1 VTTGKALNGKPYA
14 GNPHVRFDE
23 GEAASTATSRRGS
36 LLYKKTTVLILG
48 MAAAGTAAA
57 MQIVLP
63 PECGEKAHR
72 IAAKELARHWQEI
85 CGERLAIVPSA
96 TEAKSI
102 RFAALPAAK
111 DGLDAYRMKSDAAGL
126 ELAAVNGRSALYAVY
141 DFLERRGGCRWFW
154 DGDVV
159 PKGAA
164 PDIAGLDVLEH
175 SSFEFRGLRYFAHRG
190 LTRFQAEHWGLE
202 DWKKEIDWCVKRR
215 LNLVMPRIGMDD
227 AFQKAYPDVVD
238 YPDPAKPLPEAMP
251 GFNNRSLFWS
261 LQFRGLLRKSVLDYA
276 FDRGLMVPEDFG
288 TMSHWYSRTP
298 WQFLDKVKPEFLPQE
313 GGSWGHPTDRVWDVR
328 DDKWLDAYW
337 KLTEAS
343 ISAYGKPDL
352 LHTIG
357 LGERLCYKDRAANLQ
372 MKIDMLKRLIA
383 KAKSHYPNSRILLA
397 GWDFYFTWNPPEVS
411 KLISQLDPEST
422 IIWDYEADATSSH
435 KFSGKIEGVNNFTRW
450 DVVGKFPYTF
460 GLFIAYE
467 KALDIRANYP
477 VILERQ
483 RAIAGDPFCKGYI
496 FWPESSHTDILL
508 LRYFTANA
516 WRADKMDID
525 AILSEFCRDRY
536 GRQADAFAA
545 CWKDVIPLSRLV
557 DWGTVGIS
565 AAVDGCP
572 KRNDPAAWKKPFPA
586 ELACTP
592 RLFKALAAL
601 DWEGDFVR
609 RDAVDLARTAA
620 DRLISA
626 ARIKLL
632 ATYHSWKRGSR
643 SCATAAD
650 VKAMADAY
658 VALGRAFA
666 DLLSLHTD
674 YSLYESYL
682 RLDAVEKIRNPN
694 FEHVLYE
701 NASCG
706 YCRSHQYEVAR
717 WWAVPAMTDLANM
730 LAERAA
736 AGDKSP
742 IPPLNQDRY
751 RERSLLRPLAEMRPV
766 IPRTPENWRRV
777 LGDLAAAAGFFTTH

>member
-1 VTTGKALNGKPYA
+1 MRVILTISFVACASVCAMVSWADAPDQFSLPRAEFAKYHRQITGKDAPKGAVEFAIDPKVSKSGK
-14 GNPHVRFDE
+14 
-23 GEAASTATSRRGS
+23 
-36 LLYKKTTVLILG
+36 
-48 MAAAGTAAA
+48 
-57 MQIVLP
+57 
-63 PECGEKAHR
+63 
-72 IAAKELARHWQEI
+72 
-85 CGERLAIVPSA
+85 
-96 TEAKSI
+96 
-102 RFAALPAAK
+102 
-111 DGLDAYRMKSDAAGL
+111 DAYKIVSEGSAVAITGSNLRSVLYGL
-126 ELAAVNGRSALYAVY
+126 Y
-141 DFLERRGGCRWFW
+141 DLLERRGGCRWFW

-159 PKGAA
+159 PKRDTIDLSNL
-164 PDIAGLDVLEH
+164 DIYEEAH
-175 SSFEFRGLRYFAHRG
+175 FEYRGIRYFAHRG

-215 LNLVMPRIGMDD
+215 LNLIMPRIGMDD

-238 YPDPAKPLPEAMP
+238 YPDPSKPLPEAMS
-251 GFNNRSLFWS
+251 GYNNRSLFWS

-298 WQFLDKVKPEFLPQE
+298 YQFLDTVKPDFLPQE
-313 GGSWGHPTDRVWDVR
+313 GGCYGHPTDRVWDVR
-328 DDKWLDAYW
+328 KDKWLDAYW

-343 ISAYGKPDL
+343 IAAYGKPDL

-357 LGERLCYKDRAANLQ
+357 LGERLCYKDRAANLRL
-372 MKIDMLKRLIA
+372 KVDVLKRLIA
-383 KAKSHYPNSRILLA
+383 KAKSHYPDSRILLA
-397 GWDFYFTWNPPEVS
+397 GWDFYIAWHPEEVS
-411 KLISQLDPEST
+411 GLLKELDPKSV
-422 IIWDYEADATSSH
+422 IVWDYEVDAVSNDLLGNQI
-435 KFSGKIEGVNNFTRW
+435 KGVNNFTRW
-450 DVVGKFPYTF
+450 DVIGKFPYTF

-467 KALDIRANYP
+467 KALDVRANYP
-477 VILERQ
+477 LILERQ
-483 RAIAGDPFCKGYI
+483 RAIQNDPFCKGYI

-516 WRADKMDID
+516 WRADKMDVD
-525 AILSEFCRDRY
+525 ALLAEFCRDRY

-545 CWKDVIPLSRLV
+545 CWKDVIPLSRLLG
-557 DWGTVGIS
+557 WGGGGITD
-565 AAVDGCP
+565 AVDGCP

-592 RLFKALAAL
+592 RLFDALAAL
-601 DWEGDFVR
+601 DWEGEFVR

-632 ATYHSWKRGSR
+632 ATYHSWKGGSR

-682 RLDAVEKIRNPN
+682 RLDAVEKIRNPD

-717 WWAVPAMTDLANM
+717 WWAVPAMADLSNM

-742 IPPLNQDRY
+742 IPPLNQNRY
-751 RERSLLRPLAEMRPV
+751 RERSLHRPLAEMRPAL
-766 IPRTPENWRRV
+766 PRTPESWCRV
-777 LGDLAAAAGFFTTH
+777 MRDLETAAAFFVKH

>member
-1 VTTGKALNGKPYA
+1 
-14 GNPHVRFDE
+14 
-23 GEAASTATSRRGS
+23 
-36 LLYKKTTVLILG
+36 
-48 MAAAGTAAA
+48 
-57 MQIVLP
+57 MQVVLP
-63 PECGEKAHR
+63 PACGEKAHR
-72 IAAKELARHWQEI
+72 IAAQELARYWQEI
-85 CGERLAIVPSA
+85 CGERLAVVPAA
-96 TEAKSI
+96 TEPKAI
-102 RFAALPAAK
+102 RFAALPPTK
-111 DGLDAYRMKSDAAGL
+111 DGYDAYRMKSDEKGL

-251 GFNNRSLFWS
+251 GYNNRSLFWS

-298 WQFLDKVKPEFLPQE
+298 YQFLDTVKPDFLPQE
-313 GGSWGHPTDRVWDVR
+313 GGSYGHPTDRVWNVR
-328 DDKWLDAYW
+328 DDRWLDAYW

-343 ISAYGKPDL
+343 IAAYGKPDL

-357 LGERLCYKDRAANLQ
+357 LGERLCHKDRAANLQ
-372 MKIDMLKRLIA
+372 LKIDVLKRLIA
-383 KAKSHYPNSRILLA
+383 KAKAHYPDSRILLA
-397 GWDFYFTWNPPEVS
+397 GWDFYLTWHPEEVS
-411 KLISQLDPEST
+411 ALLKDLDPKST
-422 IIWDYEADATSSH
+422 IVWDYEADAVSNDLL
-435 KFSGKIEGVNNFTRW
+435 GDKIKGANNFTRW
-450 DVVGKFPYTF
+450 DVVGKFPYAF

-467 KALDIRANYP
+467 KALDVRANYP

-483 RAIAGDPFCKGYI
+483 RAIQNDPFCKGYI
-496 FWPESSHTDILL
+496 FWPEASHTDILL

-516 WRADKMDID
+516 WRADKTDVD
-525 AILSEFCRDRY
+525 ALLAEFCRDRY

-545 CWKDVIPLSRLV
+545 CWKDVIPLSRLLG
-557 DWGTVGIS
+557 WGGGGITD
-565 AAVDGCP
+565 AVDGCP
-572 KRNDPAAWKKPFPA
+572 KRNAPAAWKKPFPA
-586 ELACTP
+586 ELACAP
-592 RLFKALAAL
+592 RLFDALAAL

-632 ATYHSWKRGSR
+632 ATYHSWKGGTRC
-643 SCATAAD
+643 CASASDVQKAAS
-650 VKAMADAY
+650 AY

-666 DLLSLHTD
+666 DLLALHTD

-682 RLDAVEKIRNPN
+682 RLDAVEKIRNPD
-694 FEHVLYE
+694 FEHVLYD

-706 YCRSHQYEVAR
+706 YCRSHQYEVAQH
-717 WWAVPAMTDLANM
+717 WAVPAMTDLANM

-742 IPPLNQDRY
+742 IPSLNQGRY
-751 RERSLLRPLAEMRPV
+751 RERSLHRPLAEMRPAL
-766 IPRTPENWRRV
+766 PRTAESWRRV
-777 LGDLAAAAGFFTTH
+777 LGDLSAAARFFTTP

>member
-1 VTTGKALNGKPYA
+1 MSSVHRRPSCILRLPSYVLCPLIVLGTISASAL
-14 GNPHVRFDE
+14 
-23 GEAASTATSRRGS
+23 
-36 LLYKKTTVLILG
+36 
-48 MAAAGTAAA
+48 
-57 MQIVLP
+57 QIVLP
-63 PECGEKAHR
+63 PACGEKAHR
-72 IAAKELARHWQEI
+72 IAAQELARYWREI
-85 CGERLAIVPSA
+85 CGERLAIVPAA
-96 TEAKSI
+96 TPGEKAI
-102 RFAALPAAK
+102 RFAALPSAN
-111 DGLDAYRMKSDAAGL
+111 DGYDAYRMKSDAKGL

-164 PDIAGLDVLEH
+164 PDITGLDVDEH

-202 DWKKEIDWCVKRR
+202 DWKREIDWCVKRR
-215 LNLVMPRIGMDD
+215 LNLIMPRIGMDD

-238 YPDPAKPLPEAMP
+238 YPDPAKPLPEAMQ
-251 GFNNRSLFWS
+251 GYDNRSLFWS
-261 LQFRGLLRKSVLDYA
+261 LQFRGLLRKSVFDYA
-276 FDRGLMVPEDFG
+276 FDRGVMVPEDFG

-298 WQFLDKVKPEFLPQE
+298 YQFLDTVKPDFLPQE
-313 GGSWGHPTDRVWDVR
+313 GGCYGHPTDRVWDVR
-328 DDKWLDAYW
+328 EDKWLDAYW

-357 LGERLCYKDRAANLQ
+357 LGERMCYKDRAANLRL
-372 MKIDMLKRLIA
+372 KVDVLKRLIA
-383 KAKSHYPNSRILLA
+383 KARSHHPDSRILLA
-397 GWDFYFTWNPPEVS
+397 GWDFYLTWNPAEVS
-411 KLISQLDPEST
+411 QLVSQLDPQST
-422 IIWDYEADATSSH
+422 IVWDYEADATSSH
-435 KFSGKIEGVNNFTRW
+435 SFAGKIEGVNNFTRW
-450 DVVGKFPYTF
+450 NVVGKFPYVF
-460 GLFIAYE
+460 GIFLAYE
-467 KALDIRANYP
+467 KALDVRANYP
-477 VILERQ
+477 LILERQ
-483 RAIAGDPFCKGYI
+483 RAIAGDPFCRGYI

-516 WRADKMDID
+516 WRADKTDVD
-525 AILSEFCRDRY
+525 ALLAEFCRDRY
-536 GRQADAFAA
+536 GKQADAFAA
-545 CWKDVIPLSRLV
+545 CWKDVIPLSRLLG
-557 DWGTVGIS
+557 WGGGGIS
-565 AAVDGCP
+565 DAVDGCP
-572 KRNDPAAWKKPFPA
+572 KRNDPNAWKKPFPA

-632 ATYHSWKRGSR
+632 ATYHSWKGGTR
-643 SCATAAD
+643 SCASAAD
-650 VKAMADAY
+650 VKSAADAY

-666 DLLSLHTD
+666 DLLALHTD

-682 RLDAVEKIRNPN
+682 RLDAVEKIRNPD
-694 FEHVLYE
+694 FEHVLYD

-706 YCRSHQYEVAR
+706 YCRSHQYEVAQH
-717 WWAVPAMTDLANM
+717 WAVPAMTDLANM

-751 RERSLLRPLAEMRPV
+751 RVRSLHRPLAEMRPAL
-766 IPRTPENWRRV
+766 PRTPENWRRV
-777 LGDLAAAAGFFTTH
+777 LGDLSDAARFFTTR

>member
-1 VTTGKALNGKPYA
+1 MKTEPIVNWQGERQSARQPAKKAATRKCVMAWLVSVVALCGGVQGAEFSLQRAEFAKYYRQITGKDAPEGM
-14 GNPHVRFDE
+14 VRFAVDPKVS
-23 GEAASTATSRRGS
+23 ASGR
-36 LLYKKTTVLILG
+36 
-48 MAAAGTAAA
+48 
-57 MQIVLP
+57 
-63 PECGEKAHR
+63 
-72 IAAKELARHWQEI
+72 
-85 CGERLAIVPSA
+85 
-96 TEAKSI
+96 
-102 RFAALPAAK
+102 
-111 DGLDAYRMKSDAAGL
+111 DAYRIVSGGSCSRAAEKAADAQERVPPAVTITGSNLRSVWYGL
-126 ELAAVNGRSALYAVY
+126 Y
-141 DFLERRGGCRWFW
+141 DLLERRGGCRWFW

-159 PKGAA
+159 PKKDSIDLSNL
-164 PDIAGLDVLEH
+164 DIREEAH
-175 SSFEFRGLRYFAHRG
+175 FEYRGIRYFAHRG
-190 LTRFQAEHWGLE
+190 LTRFQAEHWGPE

-215 LNLVMPRIGMDD
+215 LNLIMPRIGMDD

-251 GFNNRSLFWS
+251 GYNNRSLFWS

-298 WQFLDKVKPEFLPQE
+298 YQFLDTVKPDFLPQE
-313 GGSWGHPTDRVWDVR
+313 GGCYGHPTDRVWDVR
-328 DDKWLDAYW
+328 KDKWLDAYW

-343 ISAYGKPDL
+343 IAAYGKPDL

-372 MKIDMLKRLIA
+372 LKIDVLKRLIA
-383 KAKSHYPNSRILLA
+383 KAKSHYPDSRILLA
-397 GWDFYFTWNPPEVS
+397 GWDFYLTWRPEEVS
-411 KLISQLDPEST
+411 ALLKELDPKST
-422 IIWDYEADATSSH
+422 IVWDYEVDAVSNDLL
-435 KFSGKIEGVNNFTRW
+435 GNKIKGANNFTRW
-450 DVVGKFPYTF
+450 DVIGKFPYTF

-467 KALDIRANYP
+467 KALDVRANYP
-477 VILERQ
+477 LILERQ

-516 WRADKMDID
+516 WRADKTDVD

-536 GRQADAFAA
+536 GKQADAFAA
-545 CWKDVIPLSRLV
+545 CWKDVIPLSRLLG
-557 DWGTVGIS
+557 WGGGGITD
-565 AAVDGCP
+565 AVDGCP
-572 KRNDPAAWKKPFPA
+572 KRNAPAAWKKPFPA

-592 RLFKALAAL
+592 RLFDALAAL

-632 ATYHSWKRGSR
+632 ATYHSWKGGSR
-643 SCATAAD
+643 PVATAAD
-650 VKAMADAY
+650 VKAMGDAY

-666 DLLSLHTD
+666 DLLALHTD

-682 RLDAVEKIRNPN
+682 RLDAVEKIRNPD
-694 FEHVLYE
+694 FEHVLYD

-751 RERSLLRPLAEMRPV
+751 RERSLHRPLAEMRPTL
-766 IPRTPENWRRV
+766 PRTAESWRRV
-777 LGDLAAAAGFFTTH
+777 MRDLETAAAFFVKH

>member
-1 VTTGKALNGKPYA
+1 MKFERTKGYA
-14 GNPHVRFDE
+14 IC
-23 GEAASTATSRRGS
+23 AI
-36 LLYKKTTVLILG
+36 LVLS
-48 MAAAGTAAA
+48 AAGAGA

-63 PECGEKAHR
+63 PECGEKAHQ
-72 IAAKELARHWQEI
+72 IAAKELARYWQEI

-96 TEAKSI
+96 TPGEKAI
-102 RFAALPAAK
+102 RFAALPPGK
-111 DGLDAYRMKSDAAGL
+111 DGCDAYRMKSDAAGM

-164 PDIAGLDVLEH
+164 PNISGLDVNEH

-202 DWKKEIDWCVKRR
+202 DWKREIDWCVKRR
-215 LNLVMPRIGMDD
+215 LNLIMPRIGIDD

-238 YPDPAKPLPEAMP
+238 YPDPAKPLPEAMQ
-251 GFNNRSLFWS
+251 GYDNRSLFWS
-261 LQFRGLLRKSVLDYA
+261 LQFRGLLRKSVLAYA

-298 WQFLDKVKPEFLPQE
+298 WQFLDKVKPDFLPQE
-313 GGSWGHPTDRVWDVR
+313 GGCYGHPTDRVWDVR
-328 DDKWLDAYW
+328 EDKWLDAYW

-343 ISAYGKPDL
+343 IAAYGKPDL

-357 LGERLCYKDRAANLQ
+357 LGERMCYKDRAANLR
-372 MKIDMLKRLIA
+372 MKVDVLNRLVA
-383 KAKSHYPNSRILLA
+383 KAKANYPKSRILLA
-397 GWDFYFTWNPPEVS
+397 GWDFYLTWNPTEVS
-411 KLISQLDPEST
+411 QLISQLDPEST

-435 KFSGKIEGVNNFTRW
+435 TFGGKIDGVNNFTRW
-450 DVVGKFPYTF
+450 NVVGKFPYAF

-467 KALDIRANYP
+467 KALDVRANYP
-477 VILERQ
+477 IILERQ
-483 RAIAGDPFCKGYI
+483 RAIANDPFCKGYI

-516 WRADKMDID
+516 WRADKTDVD
-525 AILSEFCRDRY
+525 ALLADFCRDRY
-536 GRQADAFAA
+536 GAQAAAFVA
-545 CWKDVIPLSRLV
+545 CWKDVIPLSRLLG
-557 DWGTVGIS
+557 WGGNCIS
-565 AAVDGCP
+565 EVVDGCP
-572 KRNDPAAWKKPFPA
+572 KRNDPTAWNKPFPA

-592 RLFKALAAL
+592 RLFDALGAL
-601 DWEGDFVR
+601 EWEGDFAR

-620 DRLISA
+620 DRLVSA
-626 ARIKLL
+626 ARVRLL
-632 ATYHSWKRGSR
+632 STYHSWKGGTS
-643 SCATAAD
+643 SSAAD
-650 VKAMADAY
+650 VKAAADAY

-666 DLLSLHTD
+666 DLLALHTD
-674 YSLYESYL
+674 YSLYESL
-682 RLDAVEKIRNPN
+682 QRLDAVEKIRNPD
-694 FEHVLYE
+694 FEHVLYD

-717 WWAVPAMTDLANM
+717 HWAVPAMADLADM

-742 IPPLNQDRY
+742 IPQLNQDRY
-751 RERSLLRPLAEMRPV
+751 RVRSLHRPLVEMRPTL
-766 IPRTPENWRRV
+766 PRTAESWRRV
-777 LGDLAAAAGFFTTH
+777 LKDLSAAARFFTTH